1 MRRFYSHR
9 VFVGIVFCVLACPR
23 GVFAA
28 SVPLLWQERYY
39 FDALIE
45 ARDRQSRSESD
56 PNLVPVLR
64 SIAGEVLQ
72 QAANVGQIDS
82 YAKTQLGSLRY
93 AFGQDHPNAS
103 LKIVGLNLST
113 LGQGMVQVKNN
124 LAYLTV
130 RSNIAFSQALPDPQI
145 YQNSLLIL
153 AEIKRL
159 QLEVNS
165 LYLDSIADDKV
176 IKSHQDD
183 ESPLFVYQSQFFIR
197 SLYSLQG
204 EVFSLYN
211 SAYDIALRAR

>member
-1 MRRFYSHR
+1 MGY
-9 VFVGIVFCVLACPR
+9 FVGEAR
-23 GVFAA
+23 AA
-28 SVPLLWQERYY
+28 PAPLLWQEHYY
-39 FDALIE
+39 FDALLE

-64 SIAGEVLQ
+64 SIAGEALQ

-82 YAKTQLGSLRY
+82 YVKTQFGSLHY
-93 AFGQDHPNAS
+93 AFHQDDSDAS
-103 LKIVGLNLST
+103 LKIIGLNLST

-130 RSNIAFSQALPDPQI
+130 RSNIAFSQALPDPKI
-145 YQNSLLIL
+145 YQNALLIL
-153 AEIKRL
+153 AEVKRL

-165 LYLDSIADDKV
+165 LYLDASSNDKV
-176 IKSHQDD
+176 IKSHADE
-183 ESPLFVYQSQFFIR
+183 ESPLFIYQSHFFIR

-204 EVFSLYN
+204 EVFALYN

>member
-1 MRRFYSHR
+1 MRRLCFQG
-9 VFVGIVFCVLACPR
+9 VFIGIGFLAIVCPR
-23 GVFAA
+23 EVFAA

-39 FDALIE
+39 FDALLE

-56 PNLVPVLR
+56 SNLVPVLR

-93 AFGQDHPNAS
+93 SFGQDHPSAS

-130 RSNIAFSQALPDPQI
+130 RSNIAFSQALPDSQI

-165 LYLDSIADDKV
+165 LYLDAIADDKV

>member
-1 MRRFYSHR
+1 MRRFCLPRASI
-9 VFVGIVFCVLACPR
+9 GIVFCLLIDQRAT
-23 GVFAA
+23 FAA

-82 YAKTQLGSLRY
+82 YVKTQLGSLRY
-93 AFGQDHPNAS
+93 AFNQDHPSAS

-130 RSNIAFSQALPDPQI
+130 RSNIAFSQALPDSQI

-165 LYLDSIADDKV
+165 LYLDAIADDKV
-176 IKSHQDD
+176 IESHQDD